1 VYACTRTVR
10 AWTRAVLTPARRASR
25 IDTLTLFELTESLPS
40 FSRSS
45 GPGATERRLGVPPGT
60 LGLPRRETAGPGRED
75 DDGGDGGGAGM
86 DALYP

>member
-1 VYACTRTVR
+1 MACVYACTRTVR

-45 GPGATERRLGVPPGT
+45 GPGATERRLGVP
-60 LGLPRRETAGPGRED
+60 RRETAGPGRED